1 MNLFRLWRDY
11 RAQLVASLLLE
22 ALMRMLMFAIV
33 EPDVAGGKQ
42 VLRDAKDDNPKR
54 GDHSLK
60 HYGRKS

>member
-1 MNLFRLWRDY
+1 
-11 RAQLVASLLLE
+11 
-22 ALMRMLMFAIV
+22 MLMFAIV
-33 EPDVAGGKQ
+33 EPDVLAAAGGKQ